1 MFKRTLLMCAVSLLC
16 SRQGNASDFDSGPVE
31 FDSETLKSLG
41 IDPGVSGYFA
51 HQARFMP
58 GNIPVTLAVNGME
71 KGSIVARFNQDGEL
85 CFNRPLMEQ
94 ANIRIPDDYQ
104 EGCYAYLAKHPE
116 AVVNAI
122 PGQERVLLIVP
133 PGEIDRQNS
142 HSKDFVMNGTGAV
155 LNYTAMSSRSEYRG
169 GNSTYSQAQLEGGL
183 NVAGWLLRSQQLLSQ
198 TEGRFNSENGQT
210 YLQRTFVDLHT
221 TARMGEVNMN
231 NALLEGTGLYGVAL
245 TPESALETP
254 EGKVKVS
261 GIANTAQARV
271 EVRQQGILVY
281 STLVPVGPFL
291 LTDVPLRNYTSDLN
305 VTVVETD
312 GSQHSYVVPS
322 SLYLQKMGDP
332 AGLYLSLGRV
342 SDEYDKKPAVI
353 SASGGWRL
361 LPETNASLGVIVAK
375 DFEAAGAGI
384 DTMLWSTTLLSLK
397 ASQSFD
403 HYKSLQGQ
411 SYRAEASIAMSLG
424 VSITAS
430 STYYS
435 PGYREFAQFIDKDYI
450 ATKQHEYAVGLQWQS
465 NGAGTFSTSLYETK
479 NRGSKDKTRFITAS
493 WGSNFRSAY
502 ISANWQRQLNGGQSD
517 GKNEDLF
524 YLNVTVPLG
533 RSSINTYARR
543 DSGSTRF
550 GSTLNGNINDDNA
563 YTLGTELGREEGYRS
578 VSAGLSS
585 NLHYSQLMLNGSVAG
600 EDRRNYSGSLQGGIV
615 AHAEGV
621 TFSPL
626 PVRETFGIASLAEPV
641 SGVKIETPQGPV
653 WTDSRGYAVLPS
665 LNAWQ
670 QSRIEVNTETL
681 PKNMDIGNGTRML
694 YQGRGSVS
702 QVQFNAITQRRAL
715 LHVTLANGKKLPKNL
730 AVTDDKGNYIT
741 TSVDEGIVFL
751 NNVTTRQ
758 TLVVQGENDN
768 NCRITLVLPGLA
780 EAGVFYETAKGVCQ

>member
-1 MFKRTLLMCAVSLLC
+1 
-16 SRQGNASDFDSGPVE
+16 
-31 FDSETLKSLG
+31 
-41 IDPGVSGYFA
+41 
-51 HQARFMP
+51 
-58 GNIPVTLAVNGME
+58 
-71 KGSIVARFNQDGEL
+71 
-85 CFNRPLMEQ
+85 
-94 ANIRIPDDYQ
+94 
-104 EGCYAYLAKHPE
+104 
-116 AVVNAI
+116 
-122 PGQERVLLIVP
+122 
-133 PGEIDRQNS
+133 
-142 HSKDFVMNGTGAV
+142 
-155 LNYTAMSSRSEYRG
+155 
-169 GNSTYSQAQLEGGL
+169 
-183 NVAGWLLRSQQLLSQ
+183 
-198 TEGRFNSENGQT
+198 
-210 YLQRTFVDLHT
+210 
-221 TARMGEVNMN
+221 
-231 NALLEGTGLYGVAL
+231 
-245 TPESALETP
+245 
-254 EGKVKVS
+254 
-261 GIANTAQARV
+261 
-271 EVRQQGILVY
+271 
-281 STLVPVGPFL
+281 
-291 LTDVPLRNYTSDLN
+291 
-305 VTVVETD
+305 
-312 GSQHSYVVPS
+312 
-322 SLYLQKMGDP
+322 
-332 AGLYLSLGRV
+332 
-342 SDEYDKKPAVI
+342 
-353 SASGGWRL
+353 
-361 LPETNASLGVIVAK
+361 
-375 DFEAAGAGI
+375 
-384 DTMLWSTTLLSLK
+384 
-397 ASQSFD
+397 
-403 HYKSLQGQ
+403 
-411 SYRAEASIAMSLG
+411 
-424 VSITAS
+424 
-430 STYYS
+430 
-435 PGYREFAQFIDKDYI
+435 
-450 ATKQHEYAVGLQWQS
+450 
-465 NGAGTFSTSLYETK
+465 LYEAK

-543 DSGSTRF
+543 DSGRTRF

-600 EDRRNYSGSLQGGIV
+600 EDRRNYS
-615 AHAEGV
+615 
-621 TFSPL
+621 
-626 PVRETFGIASLAEPV
+626 V

-768 NCRITLVLPGLA
+768 NCRITLVLPDLA